1 MANFEKSGST
11 KPFTSKE
18 VAGKVSRKYAFVALF
33 SKAMALHNNEKST
46 IVIVGGGA
54 GGLSLL
60 NSLSTT
66 IDSDKQRVILIDARP
81 TMIHLPSTL
90 RLVVS
95 DADDLLKRSIHPYG
109 DHTFR
114 NKLTGT
120 GIFIHASVK
129 EIDFGKPG
137 DGGILTLDNGETVA
151 YDVLVLS
158 TGSTWPPMRAEFDT
172 AQDILLVGGGSVGIE
187 LSGELRD
194 VFPSKPIT
202 IIHREN
208 YLLNATYPDKYRIA
222 VQKQLEGRGITV
234 LTGDAISASDA
245 SKVSG
250 SQIPKDGF
258 ITEQGKTLKADLVIP
273 TWGTR
278 PNTSYLPSDLLSS
291 TGHVKILPTFQLPA
305 HPNVFAFGDIMD
317 WKEQK
322 TAANASFFQAPK
334 VAKNILLYLREKEAT
349 SASINLL
356 SLKQSAKYNGSF
368 VMIMVTNG
376 KTSGMGYFNILWGI
390 IVGGWISSLMKS
402 KDLMVSRIS
411 GMTGYTPV

>member
-1 MANFEKSGST
+1 MS
-11 KPFTSKE
+11 
-18 VAGKVSRKYAFVALF
+18 
-33 SKAMALHNNEKST
+33 LHNQPNNEKST

-60 NSLSTT
+60 HNLSTT
-66 IDSDKQRVILIDARP
+66 IDPDKQRVILIDARP

-90 RLVVS
+90 RLIVS
-95 DADDLLKRSIHPYG
+95 NADDLLKRSIHPYG

-129 EIDFGKPG
+129 KVDFGKPG
-137 DGGILTLDNGETVA
+137 DGGILTLDNGDTVA
-151 YDVLVLS
+151 YDVLVLA
-158 TGSTWPPMRAEFDT
+158 TGSTWPRPIAFPTENMKEITEHVQAMRAEFDT

-194 VFPSKPIT
+194 VFPLKPIT

-208 YLLNATYPDKYRIA
+208 HLLNATYPDKYRIA

-334 VAKNILLYLREKEAT
+334 VAKNILLYLREKEGT

>member
-1 MANFEKSGST
+1 M
-11 KPFTSKE
+11 P
-18 VAGKVSRKYAFVALF
+18 
-33 SKAMALHNNEKST
+33 LHNNKKST

-81 TMIHLPSTL
+81 TMIPLPSTL

-137 DGGILTLDNGETVA
+137 DGGILTLDNGETVS
-151 YDVLVLS
+151 YDVLVLA
-158 TGSTWPPMRAEFDT
+158 TGSTWPRPIAFPTENMNKITEHVQKIRAEFAA

-194 VFPSKPIT
+194 VFTSKPIT
-202 IIHREN
+202 IIHREK

-245 SKVSG
+245 SNVSG

-317 WKEQK
+317 WNEQK

-334 VAKNILLYLREKEAT
+334 VAKNILLYLRESEG
-349 SASINLL
+349 I
-356 SLKQSAKYNGSF
+356 AKYNGSF

>member
-1 MANFEKSGST
+1 MS
-11 KPFTSKE
+11 
-18 VAGKVSRKYAFVALF
+18 
-33 SKAMALHNNEKST
+33 LHNQSSNKKST

-60 NSLSTT
+60 NNLSTT
-66 IDSDKQRVILIDARP
+66 IDPDEQRVILIDARP
-81 TMIHLPSTL
+81 TMIHLASTL

-95 DADDLLKRSIHPYG
+95 DADNLLKRSIHPYG

-137 DGGILTLDNGETVA
+137 DGGILTLDNGGTVA
-151 YDVLVLS
+151 YDVLVLA
-158 TGSTWPPMRAEFDT
+158 TGSTWPRPIAFPTENMNKITEHVQKIRAEFAA

-202 IIHREN
+202 IIHREK

-222 VQKQLEGRGITV
+222 VQKQLEGRGITI
-234 LTGDAISASDA
+234 LTGDAISALDA
-245 SKVSG
+245 SNVAG
-250 SQIPKDGF
+250 SQISRDGF

-278 PNTSYLPSDLLSS
+278 PNTTYLPSDLLSS

-317 WKEQK
+317 WNEQK

-334 VAKNILLYLREKEAT
+334 VAKNIILYLRESEGM

-356 SLKQSAKYNGSF
+356 SSKQSAKYNGSF

-376 KTSGMGYFNILWGI
+376 KTSGMSYFNILWGI

>member
-1 MANFEKSGST
+1 MS
-11 KPFTSKE
+11 
-18 VAGKVSRKYAFVALF
+18 
-33 SKAMALHNNEKST
+33 LHNQSSNKKST

-60 NSLSTT
+60 NNLSTT
-66 IDSDKQRVILIDARP
+66 IDPDEQRVILIDARP
-81 TMIHLPSTL
+81 TMIHLASTL

-95 DADDLLKRSIHPYG
+95 DADNLLKRSIHPYG

-137 DGGILTLDNGETVA
+137 DGGILTLDNGGTVA
-151 YDVLVLS
+151 YDVLVLA
-158 TGSTWPPMRAEFDT
+158 TGSTWPRPIAFPTENMNKITEHVQKIRAEFAA

-202 IIHREN
+202 IIHREK

-222 VQKQLEGRGITV
+222 VQKQLEGRGITI
-234 LTGDAISASDA
+234 LTGDAISALDA
-245 SKVSG
+245 SNVAG
-250 SQIPKDGF
+250 SQISRDGF

-278 PNTSYLPSDLLSS
+278 PNTTYLPSDLLSS

-317 WKEQK
+317 WNEQK

-334 VAKNILLYLREKEAT
+334 VAKNIILYLRESEG
-349 SASINLL
+349 I
-356 SLKQSAKYNGSF
+356 AKYNGSF

-376 KTSGMGYFNILWGI
+376 KTSGMSYFNILWGI